1 MLQGA
6 AIVVS
11 SLALTLVSIESL
23 GDTATISVDDG
34 RVRAAGIRKL
44 VGVHIDLYTDLPS
57 GPAVDSLPAAF
68 DAAVPQWAAYFG
80 VDPARTDDWKVRAFV
95 IGDRAKFDAL
105 GLMPVGQEFEHGY
118 AIGNDIWLY
127 DQPSDYYRRH
137 LLLHEGTHAF
147 MAKFLGGCGPGW
159 YMEGTAEL
167 LSTHRLG
174 AEGTEQGAGGRKSG
188 IEKKVLTL
196 NIMPRDR
203 REVPYLGRV
212 KLVHEAIAVGKP
224 PTFPMVLELDNSK
237 QLGSTAYAWCWVAA
251 KLLDSNP
258 RYRERFRALKQHA
271 ADKDFNDI
279 VRREFADDWSDLA
292 AEWQATVAGLDYG
305 YDFERMAIDFQR
317 GMPLNGMPRTTSI
330 AADRGWQSS
339 GVWLEQGKP
348 YTVSASGRYQVDV
361 EQTPEGT
368 RDVPCEP
375 GGITLEYHDG
385 RPLGMLIGAI
395 VDGEASGEATF
406 AKPMAIGTGNT
417 ITPPRSG
424 TLYLRVNDSAAR
436 LGDNRGRLTITV
448 EP

>member
-1 MLQGA
+1 MLKGA

-11 SLALTLVSIESL
+11 SLALALLSIESF
-23 GDTATISVDDG
+23 GDTASIAVDDA
-34 RVRAAGIRKL
+34 RARAAGIRKL
-44 VGVHIDLYTDLPS
+44 VGEHIELYTDLPS
-57 GPAVDSLPAAF
+57 GPEADSLPAAF

-105 GLMPVGQEFEHGY
+105 GLMPVGQDFEHGF
-118 AIGNDIWLY
+118 ASGDDIWLY
-127 DQPSDYYRRH
+127 DQPSGYYRRH

-147 MAKFLGGCGPGW
+147 MSKFLGGCGAGW

-167 LSTHRLG
+167 LATHRQG
-174 AEGTEQGAGGRKSG
+174 AGGREQGAGGR
-188 IEKKVLTL
+188 ETADELTL
-196 NIMPRDR
+196 NVMPGDR

-212 KLVHEAIAVGKP
+212 KLVHEAIAAGKP

-237 QLGSTAYAWCWVAA
+237 QLGPTAYAWCWVAA

-271 ADKDFNDI
+271 ADKDFNDV

-292 AEWQATVAGLDYG
+292 AEWQATVAALDYG
-305 YDFERMAIDFQR
+305 YDFKRMAIDFQR
-317 GMPLNGMPRTTSI
+317 GMPLDGKPRTTSI
-330 AADRGWQSS
+330 AVDRGWQSS

-348 YTVSASGRYQVDV
+348 YKVSASGRYQVGV
-361 EQTPEGT
+361 EQTPQGT

-385 RPLGMLIGAI
+385 RPLGMLVGAI

-406 AKPMAIGTGNT
+406 AKPLAIGMGAT

-436 LGDNRGRLTITV
+436 LGDNRGRLTI
-448 EP
+448 EIAD